1 MVQRWPHQQRALDES
16 RINAKNG
23 MINQCIV
30 SPCGG
35 GKTLVMMTIA
45 LACAAAGKTV
55 YIYTHRI
62 LLTNQII
69 NDFLNAGEDFGV
81 VGAGFSKYYNP
92 SAKIQI
98 CSLQTVHRRISGF
111 RWEIPDPDV
120 VIVDEA
126 HQQVAVTATE
136 IFGKHQESGA
146 IRIGFTATPVGIGGL
161 YDALVDGGRY
171 SEMIAC
177 NAHVPVECFG
187 PDRPDLSQLKPM
199 ASGEFSEA
207 DNKRINR
214 VPTIFGSVYD
224 NWRLLN
230 PFENPT
236 VGFAPGCAESQWFVD
251 EFKKKGVPCA
261 HIDADRV
268 VMVARGANGVLQ
280 TYEYASSMEARDAVL
295 EGSKNGTFKIVW
307 NRFVMREA
315 INVPEWQ
322 HAIAATSMGALSSYL
337 QSIGR
342 ILRYHSSMT
351 KACLKRGTPVL
362 TDRGEVPIELVRK
375 EDKVW
380 DGVEFV
386 SHDGAVCNGVRM
398 VTEWCGLVATPDHKV
413 LTQKGWM
420 ELQHAKD
427 CGERIVKGRVSGVP
441 ERVLDHSNPYHQ
453 RLRPNTKCGGQ
464 VLGMWERDVEKVP
477 QDGARQPTGLR
488 SLSKAHRTTLS
499 HVDISTSPTPKKAVH
514 RPEGYRLQPLRSIGH
529 RVQVQFD
536 IRSNLLDCGQSRGSE
551 GQDANHRQDRR
562 QGPLR
567 TWKPEV
573 GHSVRAMPKQTQ
585 VHHQKFKAKKIPE
598 SPPRGWVLQ
607 QLHRGDAQRRH
618 DLQRDCGKVEE
629 VQYEEVWDIIN
640 AGPRSR
646 YTAGGLIVG
655 NCLQDHGGNIDR
667 HGLPNEDRDWELGDT
682 NATMLKKRKQKIS
695 KKKGDDA
702 EPICCPRCNAY
713 RLSGEQCHACGFIHK
728 RSVRMVRQLDGT
740 LTKKI
745 GRTIKYKR
753 DKDFND
759 YLTEQLFRGV
769 RCDMK
774 LSSALYLA
782 KEAAK
787 AKGVTDFTTKYK
799 LPEKG
804 SSQWQL
810 TVAEYYP
817 GMARKRACKT

>member
-342 ILRYHSSMT
+342 ILRYHNSMT

-375 EDKVW
+375 EDRVW

-386 SHDGAVCNGVRM
+386 SHDGVVCNGVRK
-398 VTEWCGLVATPDHKV
+398 VAEWCGLVATPDHKV

-427 CGERIVKGRVSGVP
+427 CGERIAKGGVSGVP

-453 RLRPNTKCGGQ
+453 RL
-464 VLGMWERDVEKVP
+464 
-477 QDGARQPTGLR
+477 
-488 SLSKAHRTTLS
+488 
-499 HVDISTSPTPKKAVH
+499 
-514 RPEGYRLQPLRSIGH
+514 
-529 RVQVQFD
+529 
-536 IRSNLLDCGQSRGSE
+536 
-551 GQDANHRQDRR
+551 
-562 QGPLR
+562 
-567 TWKPEV
+567 
-573 GHSVRAMPKQTQ
+573 
-585 VHHQKFKAKKIPE
+585 
-598 SPPRGWVLQ
+598 
-607 QLHRGDAQRRH
+607 RH

-640 AGPRSR
+640 AGPRNR

-774 LSSALYLA
+774 LSSALHLA